1 MTVPPFTPAEYRALV
16 RLVSDKVAEP
26 RSHPRWADLRAK
38 MNAPPIQRAMTG
50 ETT

>member
-16 RLVSDKVAEP
+16 RLASEKVAEP
-26 RSHPRWADLRAK
+26 RSHPRLAALRDK
-38 MNAPPIQRAMTG
+38 MLSPAIRRAMTG